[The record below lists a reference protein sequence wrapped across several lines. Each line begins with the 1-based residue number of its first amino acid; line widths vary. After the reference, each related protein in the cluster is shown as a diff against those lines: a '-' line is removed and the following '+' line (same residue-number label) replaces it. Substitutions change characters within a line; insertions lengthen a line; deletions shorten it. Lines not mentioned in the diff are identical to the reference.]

1 MKILFLLSLKV
12 SFHIVRNL
20 SNWSTLVP
28 CYTYKHSCCLCTEV
42 RQNQSL
48 VVHLNDVH
56 VTLQVPY
63 RLHAVLVHEG
73 QANAGHYWAFIYD
86 QPRKRW
92 LKYNDIWVTES
103 SWEELERESF
113 GGLRNAS
120 AYCLMYISEQ
130 VSHVGAGTEPQLLV
144 NEMFVCWC
152 VSLACMIIMFLGF
165 PAQLSFDKAQNFT
178 PDRTEIICFLL
189 DSFLNPW

>member
-1 MKILFLLSLKV
+1 MYQIAWLWCHATSTN
-12 SFHIVRNL
+12 NL
-20 SNWSTLVP
+20 TV
-28 CYTYKHSCCLCTEV
+28 CVEV

-48 VVHLNDVH
+48 TAHLNDVH

-92 LKYNDIWVTES
+92 LKYNDILVTES

-120 AYCLMYISEQ
+120 AYCLMYISDHL
-130 VSHVGAGTEPQLLV
+130 SHAGAGTEPQLLV
-144 NEMFVCWC
+144 NETFVCWC
-152 VSLACMIIMFLGF
+152 ASLACIIIMFLGF
-165 PAQLSFDKAQNFT
+165 PSTVVFWQSTKLH
-178 PDRTEIICFLL
+178 PR
-189 DSFLNPW
+189 